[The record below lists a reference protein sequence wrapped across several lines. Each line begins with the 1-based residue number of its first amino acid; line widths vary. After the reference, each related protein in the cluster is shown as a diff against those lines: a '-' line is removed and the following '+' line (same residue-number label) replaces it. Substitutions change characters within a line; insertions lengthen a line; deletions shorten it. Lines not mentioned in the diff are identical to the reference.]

1 MSSGHMKNYLVA
13 ALILGALTVLCFQDA
28 GYAAEVFKLKT
39 GAKKEAC
46 LECHPQLK
54 ETLKQPYV
62 HPLLK
67 TGECIGCH
75 TPHTSS
81 MKNLLTAETTQLCI
95 ECHAEVLPQQAHSV
109 HGVVVAGECRKCH
122 DAHGSSN
129 AAILLKPG
137 NELCFD
143 CHQDIGGGSTGVRFR
158 HPPVYRDNGC
168 LNCHNSHASEQLPK
182 LLKKEAPAL
191 CAQCHKTTSS
201 AFAAQHLNYDV
212 SDADCTSCHNPHGS
226 DKQGLFYD
234 VAHRPL
240 EEKNCAACHPN
251 PARSGSIA
259 VESRGVAL
267 CLQCHEDMINA
278 SLEKDRV
285 HWPMLDRDGCL
296 NCHSPHAT
304 KHKKLVKGPTLDVCG
319 ACHADTVKLQA
330 LSKKNPKNDKLCEP
344 VRQGECVVCHLPHAG
359 DGVLMFKAKTSM
371 EWCGE
376 CHAWQAHSS
385 HPIGEKV
392 IDPRNK
398 NLTLDCL
405 SCHRGCGTA
414 NNPMMLEFA
423 TTYDLCVSCH
433 VERRR

>member
-1 MSSGHMKNYLVA
+1 MTTYRLAFFLLSLLAGP
-13 ALILGALTVLCFQDA
+13 GFFQS
-28 GYAAEVFKLKT
+28 GYAADDFKLKA
-39 GAKKEAC
+39 GAKKAAC
-46 LECHPQLK
+46 LACHPQLK

-62 HPLLK
+62 HPLLE

-81 MKNLLTAETTQLCI
+81 HNNLLTADTTQLCI
-95 ECHAEVLPQQAHSV
+95 ECHAGVLPDDARSIHSV
-109 HGVVVAGECRKCH
+109 VAQGECRKCH

-129 AAILLKPG
+129 PAILLKPG
-137 NELCFD
+137 NELCID
-143 CHQDIGGGSTGVRFR
+143 CHQDIGGGPTPVRFR
-158 HPPVYRDNGC
+158 HPPVYRDKGC
-168 LNCHNSHASEQLPK
+168 LNCHNSHVSEQLPK
-182 LLKKEAPAL
+182 LLNRKAPAL
-191 CAQCHKTTSS
+191 CAQCHKTD
-201 AFAAQHLNYDV
+201 AADFSEKHLNYNV
-212 SDADCTSCHNPHGS
+212 SESDCTSCHNPHGS

-251 PARSGSIA
+251 RTHPESIA
-259 VESRGVAL
+259 AESRVASL
-267 CLQCHEDMINA
+267 CSQCHQEMIGE
-278 SLEKDRV
+278 SLKKKRI

-304 KHKKLVKGPTLDVCG
+304 KHEKLVKGPALEVCG

-330 LSKKNPKNDKLCEP
+330 LSKQNPKNDKLCEP
-344 VRQGECVVCHLPHAG
+344 VKKGECAVCHLPHGG
-359 DGVLMFKAKTSM
+359 DGVLMFKAETSM

-414 NNPMMLEFA
+414 NNPMMLEFT